1 MQHFV
6 PNETRNLPK
15 PIPERIREAREAA
28 GISSEDFADKIGVT
42 RQALSKFESG
52 LLSPS
57 GETMRKIIAVTE
69 LPPSFFVTAKK
80 RSANGVSP
88 FWRGLKRMEI
98 HHRKRI
104 TRRLEWLSDIV
115 EYVSEFVDLPEVS
128 LPQIDFDP
136 MSTDMDQV
144 ERAADALR
152 DFWRLGREPVH
163 DVSALMENHGIILAR
178 EPVNCDD
185 MDAVSCWQLGRP
197 YVLYSSE
204 VEGGPRNYFNLA
216 HELAHVLLH
225 SSVEVTH
232 ENLALIEKQANR
244 FAAAFLMPQD
254 SFSREI
260 LGTSLNHFLF
270 LKERWGVSIAA
281 MAYRCKD
288 LGILNPNQFTYVMK
302 QLNSK
307 GMRSRE
313 PLDDRLPIRIPN
325 LVNSCLRLIL
335 DNGVQ
340 SPTEIVDA
348 LSLNPEVLESLSGL
362 EKGRL
367 NTTIVQFRPRLIDT

>member
-1 MQHFV
+1 
-6 PNETRNLPK
+6 
-15 PIPERIREAREAA
+15 
-28 GISSEDFADKIGVT
+28 
-42 RQALSKFESG
+42 
-52 LLSPS
+52 
-57 GETMRKIIAVTE
+57 
-69 LPPSFFVTAKK
+69 
-80 RSANGVSP
+80 
-88 FWRGLKRMEI
+88 MEM

-115 EYVSEFVDLPEVS
+115 KYVSEFVDLPSVA

-136 MSTDMDQV
+136 SSSDMEQV

-163 DVSALMENHGIILAR
+163 DVSALMENYGIILVR
-178 EPVNCDD
+178 EPVRCED
-185 MDAVSCWQLGRP
+185 MDAVSCWQFGRP
-197 YVLYSSE
+197 FVLYSSE

-232 ENLALIEKQANR
+232 ENIALIEKQANR
-244 FAAAFLMPQD
+244 FANAFLLPQV
-254 SFSREI
+254 SFSREV
-260 LGTSLNHFLF
+260 LGTSLNHFIF

-302 QLNSK
+302 QLNAK
-307 GMRSRE
+307 GIRSRE
-313 PLDDRLPIRIPN
+313 PLDDRLPIRAPN
-325 LVNSCLRLIL
+325 LVNSCMRLIL
-335 DNGVQ
+335 DNGIK
-340 SPTEIVDA
+340 SPTEIVDSLA
-348 LSLNPEVLESLSGL
+348 LNPEVIESLSGL

-367 NTTIVQFRPRLIDT
+367 NTTIVQFRPRLINK